1 MASLI
6 PFYAPAQT
14 HAKKTL
20 HQGAVRIL
28 YRVGIRPKNV
38 NHLREAECS
47 LSSAAT
53 NIPKPSETALPRFLS
68 IPRCS
73 SGVFFEL
80 FRFPPIR
87 YRPAETTGS
96 NVNPREAAMQQE
108 TFHWPHKDLLDVDQL
123 TQEELFHLLDTA
135 ANLHE
140 INSRPV
146 KKVPIL
152 KGKASS
158 SSSPN
163 RAPAPRPLLTWRAS
177 AFPPTP
183 SGWRNPVPASRKAK
197 A

>member
-6 PFYAPAQT
+6 PFCAPAQT

-20 HQGAVRIL
+20 HHGTVRIL
-28 YRVGIRPKNV
+28 YRVGIRPKTV

-123 TQEELFHLLDTA
+123 TQEELSTCSILPQTCTKSTPGQSKKSLS
-135 ANLHE
+135 
-140 INSRPV
+140 SRE
-146 KKVPIL
+146 
-152 KGKASS
+152 KASS
-158 SSSPN
+158 SSSPKIG
-163 RAPAPRPLLTWRAS
+163 RAH
-177 AFPPTP
+177 
-183 SGWRNPVPASRKAK
+183 V
-197 A
+197 

>member
-108 TFHWPHKDLLDVDQL
+108 TFHWPHKDLLDVDVYKRQAY
-123 TQEELFHLLDTA
+123 LLRFFGRA
-135 ANLHE
+135 YMK
-140 INSRPV
+140 PV
-146 KKVPIL
+146 F
-152 KGKASS
+152 GAD
-158 SSSPN
+158 SPC
-163 RAPAPRPLLTWRAS
+163 P
-177 AFPPTP
+177 
-183 SGWRNPVPASRKAK
+183 
-197 A
+197 